1 MKKYADFCYDQ
12 VGSYALQSLDSF
24 EGLRP
29 QLTKAGIQVSLPE
42 YVSMMLFSSIIS
54 GVVGTV
60 FLSVI
65 FMLGSGI
72 PGLIMG
78 VSFGAMIGGGTFIG
92 FYLLPSIKINNRASK
107 IDDTLPFAVMYL
119 STLAG
124 TGTSVTEMFRNLA
137 ESDEYDELAN
147 EAEKIHRDI
156 ESFGMDVGEALT
168 QGAERSPSDDLEEV
182 LWGMNHV
189 LTTGGSLREFL
200 DQRAESLMED
210 YERRIDEF
218 SEKLSLLVEM
228 YIILVIVG
236 SIIFT
241 SMSVVVSAFGGID
254 PSLVILVQALSV
266 FIGLP
271 FISVGFIILVDGISP
286 GGID

>member
-12 VGSYALQSLDSF
+12 VGPYALQVLDSF

-29 QLTKAGIQVSLPE
+29 QLNKAGIQVSLPE
-42 YVSMMLFSSIIS
+42 YVSMMLFSAGVAGTVSTIFLSIIFMMGS
-54 GVVGTV
+54 GV
-60 FLSVI
+60 S
-65 FMLGSGI
+65 
-72 PGLIMG
+72 GLILG
-78 VSFGAMIGGGTFIG
+78 VSFGAMIGGGTLVS
-92 FYLLPSIKINNRASK
+92 FYLLPSVKISNRASK

-124 TGTSVTEMFRNLA
+124 TGTSVTEMFRNLSNS
-137 ESDEYDELAN
+137 EEYDELAK

-189 LTTGGSLREFL
+189 ITTGGSLREFL
-200 DQRAESLMED
+200 NQRASSLMDD

-218 SEKLSLLVEM
+218 SEQLSLLVEM

-254 PSLVILVQALSV
+254 PNLVIFIQALSV
-266 FIGLP
+266 FVGLP
-271 FISVGFIILVDGISP
+271 FISIGFVILVDGISP

>member
-12 VGSYALQSLDSF
+12 VGPYALQVLDSF

-29 QLTKAGIQVSLPE
+29 QLQKAGIQVSLPE
-42 YVSMMLFSSIIS
+42 YVSMMLFSS
-54 GVVGTV
+54 GVAGLVGTV
-60 FLSVI
+60 FLSLI
-65 FMLGSGI
+65 FMLSSGI
-72 PGLIMG
+72 SGLILG
-78 VSFGAMIGGGTFIG
+78 FSFGMMIGGGTLVG
-92 FYLLPSIKINNRASK
+92 FYLLPSIKISNRASK
-107 IDDTLPFAVMYL
+107 IDDNLPFAVMYL

-124 TGTSVTEMFRNLA
+124 TGTSVPEMFRNLS
-137 ESDEYDELAN
+137 ESDEYDEIAD
-147 EAEKIHRDI
+147 EAGKIYRDI
-156 ESFGMDVGEALT
+156 DSFGMDVSEALT
-168 QGAERSPSDDLEEV
+168 QGAERSPSDDFEEV

-200 DQRAESLMED
+200 DERATSLMED

-218 SEKLSLLVEM
+218 SEQLSLLVEM

-241 SMSVVVSAFGGID
+241 SMSVVVSAFGGIN
-254 PSLVILVQALSV
+254 PSLVIFIQALSV
-266 FIGLP
+266 FVGLP